1 MHSVGYRRH
10 GLSGVH
16 GRLRA
21 LGAVKQ
27 AVYTPGISQF
37 GAKILSAGLAPEL
50 RNRGDSSPRLPS
62 DVCFKRKIGMRLHHS
77 KYKHERDPFKPALV
91 PAHRIPKA
99 SRKCAA
105 QVVAVS

>member
-37 GAKILSAGLAPEL
+37 EARFLSAAIALEL
-50 RNRGDSSPRLPS
+50 RKGGDCSPRLPS
-62 DVCFKRKIGMRLHHS
+62 SVSFKRKIGMRLDRLNR
-77 KYKHERDPFKPALV
+77 KHERDPLKPATV

-99 SRKCAA
+99 NRNALR
-105 QVVAVS
+105 QR